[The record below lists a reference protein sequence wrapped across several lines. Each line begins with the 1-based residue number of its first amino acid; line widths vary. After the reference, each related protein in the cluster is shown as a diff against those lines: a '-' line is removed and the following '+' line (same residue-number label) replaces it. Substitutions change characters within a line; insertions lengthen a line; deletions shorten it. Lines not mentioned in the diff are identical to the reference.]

1 MQCNVPK
8 PGISPFSNPTLA
20 ARLRL
25 DIAEPGVQNG
35 RTTPDEP
42 LFVATFADSLNLL
55 PAQQLRQARQR
66 GAPLVRRE
74 SRKRQ
79 NNGQLV
85 KYPYSNDGLFQL
97 DAD

>member
-1 MQCNVPK
+1 M
-8 PGISPFSNPTLA
+8 
-20 ARLRL
+20 
-25 DIAEPGVQNG
+25 AELGVQNG

-42 LFVATFADSLNLL
+42 LFVATFADSLNRL
-55 PAQQLRQARQR
+55 PAQQLSKARQR

-79 NNGQLV
+79 NNGQLE
-85 KYPYSNDGLFQL
+85 KYRCSNDGLFQL